1 MKKPM
6 QTAALLAATAGA
18 LLAAPGQS
26 QAQNWPVKPVRVIVP
41 FAAGG
46 NTDSIARLAA
56 EILTGALG
64 QQVLVDNKPGGNG
77 VIAGETVARANADGY
92 TLLMMPMAMAAVLP
106 AMPSTTRLP
115 YDPVKDFAPISN
127 LGVNAFALGLSATVP
142 ARNVREFVAHVKA
155 NPGKLNYASGGSGS
169 VSHLS
174 GALFVHRAGLDMA
187 HISYKGG
194 APAVADLLAGQVQM
208 YFGNLSELAPHAQ
221 SGRIRIIGVSSEKR
235 APQLPDVPTIAESG
249 YQGFRTLTWNGLV
262 APAGTPAAVIK
273 RIADESAA
281 ICTQAASVQRLAQ
294 LGVDPVCSTP
304 AQFAATIRSDIVF
317 WKDAVKSTNLR
328 IE

>member
-1 MKKPM
+1 
-6 QTAALLAATAGA
+6 
-18 LLAAPGQS
+18 
-26 QAQNWPVKPVRVIVP
+26 
-41 FAAGG
+41 
-46 NTDSIARLAA
+46 
-56 EILTGALG
+56 
-64 QQVLVDNKPGGNG
+64 
-77 VIAGETVARANADGY
+77 
-92 TLLMMPMAMAAVLP
+92 
-106 AMPSTTRLP
+106 
-115 YDPVKDFAPISN
+115 
-127 LGVNAFALGLSATVP
+127 
-142 ARNVREFVAHVKA
+142 
-155 NPGKLNYASGGSGS
+155 
-169 VSHLS
+169 
-174 GALFVHRAGLDMA
+174 
-187 HISYKGG
+187 
-194 APAVADLLAGQVQM
+194 VADLLAGQVQM